1 MAADDTLPIPLDI
14 PWRLAGTTMER
25 TSELDPI
32 GSKSSISLFYYEPA
46 VDSLAT
52 DYPTDRVIYLKV
64 LASICPAKLPAD
76 PADPSTT
83 DLSLN
88 YRDYLEGQS
97 GVWHALLDIG
107 VRPDQPGTPGVGAPS
122 AKKDTMR
129 PYFHAVAPV
138 RREMVQTGPAPGG
151 PGPHRKPDRGK
162 PARAGLRRRRSA
174 CGRAVPDRHGQA
186 QVQLRVPDLLRN
198 RQGGQADLPRT
209 ARNSGG
215 RGLRRRGRDTCVA
228 AISD

>member
-97 GVWHALLDIG
+97 
-107 VRPDQPGTPGVGAPS
+107 
-122 AKKDTMR
+122 
-129 PYFHAVAPV
+129 
-138 RREMVQTGPAPGG
+138 
-151 PGPHRKPDRGK
+151 
-162 PARAGLRRRRSA
+162 
-174 CGRAVPDRHGQA
+174 
-186 QVQLRVPDLLRN
+186 
-198 RQGGQADLPRT
+198 
-209 ARNSGG
+209 
-215 RGLRRRGRDTCVA
+215 RGLACPLGYWCSARPAGHSWCGCTVGQEGHHASLLSRGGTG
-228 AISD
+228 